1 MPFKLLKIENTCGDI
16 VDVCDIERF
25 MREDVGFGD
34 ITTAMLPDIDGAAAL
49 IAHEDGIVAGLHEA
63 QSVFDYCNVTASPL
77 CDDGD
82 IVNAADTVMRLSGRI
97 RDILVA
103 ERVALNLLCR
113 MSGIATL
120 TQRCTLAAGSATI
133 AATRKTTP
141 GFRYYEKK
149 AVALGGGDPH
159 RYSLSDAYLF
169 KDNHLNVLSIQDVLS
184 KKLSFTKKVEIEVET
199 AKDCLKAAQLGAD
212 IIMFDNMETT
222 EIISAVTQLKEQ
234 GLRDDVLLEAS
245 GGITLDNIKDYSS
258 TGVDVLSLGYL
269 THSSAWLDF
278 SLELYI

>member
-1 MPFKLLKIENTCGDI
+1 MLQIENTCGDI

-34 ITTAMLPDIDGAAAL
+34 VTTAMLPDIDGTADL
-49 IAHEDGIVAGLHEA
+49 IAREDGVIAGSHEA
-63 QSVFDYCNVTASPL
+63 QSVFRYCNVATSPL

-82 IVNAADTVMRLSGRI
+82 IVNRNDIVIRLSGRV

-120 TQRCTLAAGSATI
+120 TQQCKQAASGVTI

-159 RYSLSDAYLF
+159 RYSLSDSYLF
-169 KDNHLNVLSIQDVLS
+169 KDNHLTVLSIKEALN
-184 KKLSFTKKVEIEVET
+184 KRTFFTKKVEIEVET
-199 AKDCLKAAQLGAD
+199 VEDCLKAAQCGAD
-212 IIMFDNMETT
+212 IIMFDNMKTSDV
-222 EIISAVTQLKEQ
+222 ISAVTKLEEL
-234 GLRDDVLLEAS
+234 GLRGSVLLEAS
-245 GGITLDNIKDYSS
+245 GGITLDNIKEYAS
-258 TGVDVLSLGYL
+258 TGVDVLSLGCL
-269 THSSAWLDF
+269 THSAAWLDF
-278 SLELYI
+278 SLELSV